1 MASSGI
7 TGGTLL
13 GVVALSDGE
22 QEKVFVWQRFGLDPI
37 IRLNYWK
44 TPMKCENH
52 LERF

>member
-22 QEKVFVWQRFGLDPI
+22 QEKVLYGNDLVLIQ
-37 IRLNYWK
+37 
-44 TPMKCENH
+44 
-52 LERF
+52 